1 MRWGPIAA
9 GLLCLA
15 SIATTAYAHDYRP
28 LLVRVNEESGGRYTL
43 SWQPSPVLNAQDQP
57 LVALAG
63 AGCLP
68 DSEEKLGSN
77 LSRATYRCADLSTPL
92 RVEITYPNDNPSLPT
107 LLNLTRADGSVTRI
121 TGSPSS
127 RSITLSEP
135 QPESLRAQSYALI
148 GFDHILRGVDH
159 LIFLSFLWL
168 ITGTGW
174 VLLRA
179 LTGFTL
185 GHSATLALASTGVAT
200 PSAPFIESM
209 IALSIVLMAAESL
222 KSDRTTLTLRYP
234 VMVSTLFGLLHGFG
248 FAGYLREVGLPKNEE
263 LWALLMFNIGVEL
276 GQITFVIAVLMV
288 VAIIQKAVPILIP
301 TNSLLRASSSKE
313 RFITIAAYAGGS
325 VATYW
330 FVERAWDGLSPITT
344 LG

>member
-1 MRWGPIAA
+1 MKCAPIAA
-9 GLLCLA
+9 GLLGLA

-28 LLVRVNEESGGRYTL
+28 LLVRVSEESSGRYVL
-43 SWQPSPVLNAQDQP
+43 SWQPSPILSSSDQP
-57 LVALAG
+57 LVELMG
-63 AGCLP
+63 ADCRA
-68 DSEEKLGSN
+68 DTKEKTSLN
-77 LSRATYRCADLSTPL
+77 KVTYRCDDLSTPL

-107 LLNLTRADGSVTRI
+107 LLNLTRADGSVIRM
-121 TGSPSS
+121 TGSPGS
-127 RSITLSEP
+127 RSIILSEP
-135 QPESLRAQSYALI
+135 QPEALQARSYALI
-148 GFDHILRGVDH
+148 GFDHILRGADH

-174 VLLRA
+174 ILLRA

-209 IALSIVLMAAESL
+209 IALSIVLMAVESL
-222 KSDRTTLTLRYP
+222 KSGRTTLTLRYP

-276 GQITFVIAVLMV
+276 GQIAFV
-288 VAIIQKAVPILIP
+288 VAVVMIGVIIQKATPILLSP
-301 TNSLLRASSSKE
+301 NSPLTATSSKE
-313 RFITIAAYAGGS
+313 KLRITAAYAGGI

-330 FVERAWDGLSPITT
+330 FMERAWEGLSQITT
-344 LG
+344 VG

>member
-1 MRWGPIAA
+1 
-9 GLLCLA
+9 
-15 SIATTAYAHDYRP
+15 
-28 LLVRVNEESGGRYTL
+28 
-43 SWQPSPVLNAQDQP
+43 
-57 LVALAG
+57 
-63 AGCLP
+63 
-68 DSEEKLGSN
+68 
-77 LSRATYRCADLSTPL
+77 
-92 RVEITYPNDNPSLPT
+92 
-107 LLNLTRADGSVTRI
+107 
-121 TGSPSS
+121 
-127 RSITLSEP
+127 
-135 QPESLRAQSYALI
+135 
-148 GFDHILRGVDH
+148 
-159 LIFLSFLWL
+159 
-168 ITGTGW
+168 
-174 VLLRA
+174 
-179 LTGFTL
+179 
-185 GHSATLALASTGVAT
+185 
-200 PSAPFIESM
+200 M

-313 RFITIAAYAGGS
+313 RFRTIAAYAGGS